1 MISCGESSICLEDV
15 YRITTEAEIAHHYLG
30 VTRIPCKINSPLRI
44 DKNPSFGLFSP
55 DGKIILWTDF
65 SSGEHG
71 NIFTLL
77 SKMWGTSYNET
88 LLKIYKEFKGFN
100 SSSNTQTNQHSIK
113 KRFNVEKGINNSI
126 LECKVREWKDY
137 DIKYWESYGVP
148 LKWLKYANVHPISH
162 KIIIKNGQ
170 KYIFGADKYAY
181 AFAEFKEGNT
191 TLKIYQPFNKRG
203 FKWSSK
209 HDRSVISLWTK
220 IPKEGDKVCICS
232 SLKDALCLWAN
243 TGIPSLAIQGEGY
256 SISDSAISEL
266 KRRFKNIYILLDN
279 DKPGLKDAK
288 ILASKT
294 GFTNIVLPNINGAK
308 DISDLYLSLH
318 DKKQFKQLIVDLFNK

>member
-1 MISCGESSICLEDV
+1 MISCGESSVCIEDI
-15 YRITTEAEIAHHYLG
+15 YKITTDAEIAHHYLG
-30 VTRIPCKINSPLRI
+30 INKIPCRINSPLRV

-55 DGKIILWTDF
+55 DGKVVIWTDF
-65 SSGEHG
+65 SSGENG
-71 NIFTLL
+71 NIFSLL
-77 SKMWGTSYNET
+77 SKMWNIPYKQVLER
-88 LLKIYKEFKGFN
+88 IYKDFKVFN
-100 SSSNTQTNQHSIK
+100 GNINIHSSKHSN
-113 KRFNVEKGINNSI
+113 KRFNIEKGINNSI
-126 LECKVREWKDY
+126 LECKVREWREY

-148 LKWLKYANVHPISH
+148 LSWLKYANVYPISH
-162 KIIIKNGQ
+162 KIIIKDGQ
-170 KYIFGADKYAY
+170 RYVFGADKYAY
-181 AFAEFKEGNT
+181 AFAEFKEGNV
-191 TLKIYQPFNKRG
+191 TLKIYQPFNRRG

-209 HDRSVISLWTK
+209 HDKSVISLWTK

-266 KRRFKNIYILLDN
+266 KRRFRNVYILLDN

-294 GFTNIVLPNINGAK
+294 GFTNIVLPSINGVK

-318 DKKQFKQLIVDLFNK
+318 NKEQFKQIIVDLFNK